1 MIKVSEL
8 KLSVL
13 DGEQKLLEKARKKSG
28 NKTLTHYKIIKK
40 SLDARDKGNLVYSY
54 TLLCDTKEIILPKK
68 EYPKTKS
75 KSNILV
81 VGAGPSGLFCALDL
95 LRYGF
100 NVTLIER
107 GDKVEDR
114 EKKVN
119 GFIQT
124 KILDEDSNVQFGE
137 GGAGAFSDGK
147 LNTQVNS
154 EYVNEV
160 IADFVTFGAPKEI
173 EYLQKPHV
181 GSDNLPKIVKNIRN
195 EIISLGGKVLFNT
208 KLQDII
214 ISGGKIRKVAY
225 NGSLHEYDE
234 VVLCVGHS
242 ARDIFSLLYE
252 KGIFLES
259 KNFAVGLRIE
269 HLQKDINE
277 SQYGDKYAKL
287 NVLPPAE
294 YKLVSHKSEKG
305 VFTFCMCPGG
315 VVIPSASSK
324 NTIVSNGMSNFK
336 RDGKNSNS
344 AVIVQVDSSDYGE
357 GLFDGVKYQEKLEK
371 QAFILG
377 GEDYK
382 APVQT
387 TADYLKGIPS
397 TSLEKVEPTYQMGYK
412 LTNLSSLF
420 SSKLNDCLKKG
431 IIDMSNKLRGFDGMG
446 SVLSGVESRTSSP
459 IKVTRTENCNSVNC
473 ENLYP
478 CGEGCG
484 YAGGIASAG
493 ADGKRVAKS
502 IYNKYNK

>member
-1 MIKVSEL
+1 MIKVSEI

-13 DGEQKLLEKARKKSG
+13 ESEQKLLEKARKKSG
-28 NKTLTHYKIIKK
+28 DKTLTHYKIIKK
-40 SLDARDKGNLVYSY
+40 SLDARDKGNLLYSY

-68 EYPKTKS
+68 EYPLSKTKR
-75 KSNILV
+75 NILV

-107 GDKVEDR
+107 GDRVEDR
-114 EKKVN
+114 QNKVN
-119 GFIQT
+119 TFIQT
-124 KILDEDSNVQFGE
+124 KVLDEESNVQFGE

-154 EYVNEV
+154 EYVKEV
-160 IADFVTFGAPKEI
+160 INDFVAFGAPKEI
-173 EYLQKPHV
+173 EYLQKPHI
-181 GSDNLPKIVKNIRN
+181 GSDNLPKVVKNIRN
-195 EIISLGGKVLFNT
+195 EIIKLGGKVLFNT

-214 ISGGKIRKVAY
+214 IDNGKIQKVVY
-225 NGSLHEYDE
+225 NGSTYEYDE

-242 ARDIFSLLYE
+242 ARDIYELLYK

-259 KNFAVGLRIE
+259 KPFAVGLRIE
-269 HLQKDINE
+269 HLQQDINV
-277 SQYGDKYAKL
+277 SQYGEKYAKL
-287 NVLPPAE
+287 NILPPAE
-294 YKLVSHKSEKG
+294 YKLVSHKSERG

-324 NTIVSNGMSNFK
+324 ESIVSNGMSNFS
-336 RDGKNSNS
+336 RDGNNANS
-344 AVIVQVDSSDYGE
+344 AVIVQVDSRDYGE
-357 GLFDGVKYQEKLEK
+357 NLFDGVKYQEKLEK

-382 APVQT
+382 APVQLT
-387 TADYLKGIPS
+387 QDYIKGVAS
-397 TSLEKVEPTYQMGYK
+397 TSIQKVEPTYQMGYK

-420 SSKLNDCLKKG
+420 SPYLNDCLKKG
-431 IIDMSNKLRGFDGMG
+431 IIDMSNKLGGFDSSG
-446 SVLSGVESRTSSP
+446 SILTGVESRTSSP
-459 IKVTRTENCNSVNC
+459 IKVTRTEKCNSVNC
-473 ENLYP
+473 QNLYP

-502 IYNKYNK
+502 IYNKYN